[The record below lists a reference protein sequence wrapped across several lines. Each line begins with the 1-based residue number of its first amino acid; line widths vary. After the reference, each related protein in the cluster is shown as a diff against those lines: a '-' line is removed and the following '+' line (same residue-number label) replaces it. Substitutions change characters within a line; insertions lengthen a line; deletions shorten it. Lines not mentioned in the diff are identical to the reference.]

1 MIDPAMIP
9 DPGLPRADGY
19 FLQHARTRL
28 HALGIRT
35 PQDFAARSG
44 VDIRDL
50 SAFGL
55 LWVVDRAQAEREL
68 RLNALYRAGLR
79 TNRTANSAITTE
91 GRAA

>member
-1 MIDPAMIP
+1 MIDVLTIP

-19 FLQHARTRL
+19 YLQHARTRL

-35 PQDFAARSG
+35 PEAFAARYG
-44 VDIRDL
+44 VDVRDL

-55 LWVVDRAQAEREL
+55 LWIVDRTQAEREL
-68 RLNALYRAGLR
+68 HLNALYRVRLPKS
-79 TNRTANSAITTE
+79 RTAGSATTE